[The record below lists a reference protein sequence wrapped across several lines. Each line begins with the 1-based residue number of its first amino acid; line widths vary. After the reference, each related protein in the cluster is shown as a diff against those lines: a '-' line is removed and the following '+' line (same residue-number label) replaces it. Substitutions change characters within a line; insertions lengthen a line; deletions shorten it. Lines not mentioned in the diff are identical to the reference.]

1 MLGLALAAI
10 ALIAAM
16 ISMTQG
22 NDTASVVALVAASLL
37 AILRLYQRGKAP
49 RPPADRLRLPQC
61 CQRVALAFREL
72 DGGHSGG
79 VDATLLRA
87 SHCQSRTAGAPELGH
102 NRPVRR

>member
-49 RPPADRLRLPQC
+49 RPPADRL
-61 CQRVALAFREL
+61 
-72 DGGHSGG
+72 
-79 VDATLLRA
+79 
-87 SHCQSRTAGAPELGH
+87 
-102 NRPVRR
+102 